1 MMAKKGK
8 KKGGMCRFWW
18 IPAILISASMLA
30 GCEYAHGWATANDP
44 EPPPPD
50 PGVPPASPLPH
61 IGGTDP
67 LDLVATVLAMLGLAP
82 AARLVTMAKPF
93 LASLILAVLG
103 RKKPQQPQPPAA
115 E

>member
-8 KKGGMCRFWW
+8 KKGGMYRMWW
-18 IPAILISASMLA
+18 IPAILISASMLTS
-30 GCEYAHGWATANDP
+30 CEYLHGWATHNDP
-44 EPPPPD
+44 EAPPVPPD
-50 PGVPPASPLPH
+50 APAQSPLPH
-61 IGGTDP
+61 FGGTDP

-93 LASLILAVLG
+93 LASLILAIMG
-103 RKKPQQPQPPAA
+103 RKKPQPPTPPA

>member
-18 IPAILISASMLA
+18 IPAILISASMLT
-30 GCEYAHGWATANDP
+30 GCEYLHAWATNNDP
-44 EPPPPD
+44 DAPPPPV
-50 PGVPPASPLPH
+50 GEPPASPLPH

-82 AARLVTMAKPF
+82 AARLVTMAKPV
-93 LASLILAVLG
+93 LASLVLLIMG
-103 RKKPQQPQPPAA
+103 RKKPQAPQPPAA

>member
-1 MMAKKGK
+1 MAKKGK

-18 IPAILISASMLA
+18 IPAILISASMLT
-30 GCEYAHGWATANDP
+30 GCEHVRDWAVVNDP
-44 EPPPPD
+44 DAPPAPPD
-50 PGVPPASPLPH
+50 APAGGQLPH

-93 LASLILAVLG
+93 LASLVLMIMG
-103 RKKPQQPQPPAA
+103 RKKPQAPQPPAA